1 MTISALTRL
10 YQARN
15 LLYIGGKPRTYG
27 RVQNGKNLHGPLHKW
42 ADYGERRAIYDYPP
56 PYELYRNLLHHHS
69 EGRCIM
75 LTAHYKIINQWN
87 REEIIEREEDFAR
100 VDALEDFLAYNR
112 AYIIS
117 LSFTGSFEK
126 EQD

>member
-1 MTISALTRL
+1 
-10 YQARN
+10 
-15 LLYIGGKPRTYG
+15 
-27 RVQNGKNLHGPLHKW
+27 
-42 ADYGERRAIYDYPP
+42 
-56 PYELYRNLLHHHS
+56 
-69 EGRCIM
+69 M

-112 AYIIS
+112 AYIIA